1 MRNFGKHFAQSIV
14 WLLLSEI
21 LCLILAFSVAILRN
35 PVIVR
40 GMGLLFGITAHI
52 LLTASCAQKAAAE
65 DAVLYRTEG
74 IRMQRKK
81 PLLLAFC
88 TMLPAYLTYLLLRL
102 NADSVLMLNLFP
114 LLNAPFIQLYR
125 ILIDNTEPFSAIPAA
140 RQMMMALPPLVTA
153 ASYFTGYQLKYL
165 PELAKTDAKTLRS

>member
-1 MRNFGKHFAQSIV
+1 MRNFCKHLTQSMV

-21 LCLILAFSVAILRN
+21 LCLILGVSVAILHN

-40 GMGLLFGITAHI
+40 GMGLLFGVTAHI

-74 IRMQRKK
+74 IRMNAKK

-114 LLNAPFIQLYR
+114 LMNAPFIQLYR
-125 ILIDNTEPFSAIPAA
+125 ILIDNTEPFSAIPAS
-140 RQMMMALPPLVTA
+140 RQIMMALPPLMTA
-153 ASYFTGYQLKYL
+153 ASYFIGYQFKYL
-165 PELAKTDAKTLRS
+165 PALAKTDAKTPRS